1 VGRTEYFELNLRQH
15 PNFKIKTMK
24 LLLISNSTMPGEAYL
39 DYPKHEIKKFLGEK
53 PLTALFIPYAAVTF
67 SFDIYEQKVAERF
80 SELGFRVK
88 SIHHF
93 DDPVEAVNQAE
104 VIVVGG
110 GNTWQLV
117 RMLHDNRLME
127 AIRNK
132 VLNGTQY
139 IGWSAGSNIACPTL
153 RTTND
158 MPIIDPKG
166 FDTTGLVPFQ
176 INPHYLDANPEGHGG
191 ETREQRI
198 EEFLEINPEV
208 YVVGLR
214 EGTMLRIEDEHINLI
229 GNRTARV
236 FRKGRNPL
244 ELSTTDDFSFLIN

>member
-1 VGRTEYFELNLRQH
+1 MR
-15 PNFKIKTMK
+15 
-24 LLLISNSTMPGEAYL
+24 LLLISNSTMAGEPYL
-39 DYPKHEIKKFLGEK
+39 DYPKHEIKKFLGDK

-67 SFDIYEQKVAERF
+67 SFDLYEQKVIERF
-80 SELGFRVK
+80 SELGFWVK

-93 DDPVEAVNQAE
+93 SDPVQAVKDAE

-117 RMLHDNRLME
+117 RMMHDNELMD
-127 AIRNK
+127 AIREK
-132 VLNGTQY
+132 VVNGTPF
-139 IGWSAGSNIACPTL
+139 IGWSAGSNVACPTL

-158 MPIIDPKG
+158 MPIIDPHG
-166 FDTTGLVPFQ
+166 FDTIGLVPFQ

-198 EEFLEINPEV
+198 EEFLEINTGL

-214 EGTMLRIEDEHINLI
+214 EGTMLRVEDQKMSLI
-229 GNRTARV
+229 GDRTARI
-236 FRKGRNPL
+236 FRKETSPV
-244 ELSTTDDFSFLIN
+244 ELSSEDDFSFLL